1 MGVREPLGTVISAAG
16 RFRFGQGRTAG
27 WWDACDSRSGAAAVA
42 EHPQGGAEPSFFL
55 GGRFAPD
62 EKRRHAWNAHR
73 QNSKM
78 LCRQLRIAQCNGAP
92 IRISLQYLANK
103 VTCPICGL

>member
-1 MGVREPLGTVISAAG
+1 MLAIP
-16 RFRFGQGRTAG
+16 GQAQQPSRNNRTA
-27 WWDACDSRSGAAAVA
+27 ARR
-42 EHPQGGAEPSFFL
+42 FFL

-62 EKRRHAWNAHR
+62 EKRRHAWNADR

-92 IRISLQYLANK
+92 ILRSRARFAGYEQF
-103 VTCPICGL
+103 G